1 MQFAKCEAIIG
12 TLRYDSFAKIWF
24 VAVTGKLFEI
34 VYCSNY
40 PMSLYFQVQFL
51 KLKCTENAKSI
62 IKSASEKDQK
72 KKCKELK
79 RDIETLSQVYS
90 IKKKEIS
97 GKLWTSKRIWKKEIS
112 GKS

>member
-1 MQFAKCEAIIG
+1 
-12 TLRYDSFAKIWF
+12 
-24 VAVTGKLFEI
+24 
-34 VYCSNY
+34 
-40 PMSLYFQVQFL
+40 MSLYFQVQFL

-90 IKKKEIS
+90 IKKKKYQENYEQVKEYEKKKYQENPKPKKYEKEEIS
-97 GKLWTSKRIWKKEIS
+97 GKF
-112 GKS
+112 

>member
-1 MQFAKCEAIIG
+1 
-12 TLRYDSFAKIWF
+12 
-24 VAVTGKLFEI
+24 
-34 VYCSNY
+34 
-40 PMSLYFQVQFL
+40 MSLYFQVQFL

-90 IKKKEIS
+90 IKKKKQENYEQVKEYEKKKYQENPKPKKYEKEEIS
-97 GKLWTSKRIWKKEIS
+97 GKF
-112 GKS
+112 